1 MDDPEFDV
9 SRHLQKI
16 KVRRPPDIIIEQ
28 ISDLIARRIIKAG
41 QKLPAERVLAER
53 FDVSRGTVREA
64 LRRLEFFGI
73 VRTSPQSGTVVE
85 NLSEHVLLGLIN
97 NILNA
102 DDTSPEMLIEVRGAL
117 EALSARLATER
128 AHGGQIDEIR
138 KAQRRMR
145 EQAEANAYTLEED
158 LLFHLKVAEATNNN
172 LLRSLIALMGPDV
185 LRFSHQHATYK
196 DGRMHAAANEHDAI
210 IEAIERRQPEEA
222 ERLMKQHIDK
232 SYEHYRRNGSA
243 YDHPEN
249 DGARSDKPART
260 RRAKGAK
267 SLREP
272 E

>member
-1 MDDPEFDV
+1 MDDPDFDV
-9 SRHLQKI
+9 SRHFQKI
-16 KVRRPPDIIIEQ
+16 KIRRPPDIIIEQ

-85 NLSEHVLLGLIN
+85 NLSEHVLIGLIS

-102 DDTSPEMLIEVRGAL
+102 GDTSPEMLIEVRGAL

-128 AHGGQIDEIR
+128 AHGAQIAEIR
-138 KAQRRMR
+138 KAQQRMR

-210 IEAIERRQPEEA
+210 IAAIESGQPDEA
-222 ERLMKQHIDK
+222 EKLMKQHIDK
-232 SYEHYRRNGSA
+232 SYEHYRR
-243 YDHPEN
+243 
-249 DGARSDKPART
+249 DGNTDATLDDGEAETGKPVRK
-260 RRAKGAK
+260 RRPKAAA
-267 SLREP
+267 L
-272 E
+272 